1 MGFWQKKKI
10 GLKEVTKLY
19 EQAKGK
25 FGHLDGKE
33 KDFAKFM
40 LDGMA
45 AILGLPVTYKEEG
58 DKLVAELIVRKNAVE
73 DATAALVSDLLANMA
88 VLREQM
94 VDEEEKGAVAAAALG
109 EKRSYVKAVLNY
121 FV

>member
-1 MGFWQKKKI
+1 MGFWRKKQI

-40 LDGMA
+40 LDGVA

-58 DKLVAELIVRKNAVE
+58 EKLVAELGDRKIAVE
-73 DATAALVSDLLANMA
+73 AATAALVDDLVAQVEALQEQMADEKEKVAFTVA
-88 VLREQM
+88 VL
-94 VDEEEKGAVAAAALG
+94 AV
-109 EKRSYVKAVLNY
+109 KKSYVKAVLDY
-121 FV
+121 FA